1 MEIFVNDV
9 GVKGPMSLYGEA
21 EVKGITGVRR
31 FVKEHHQNLD
41 NVLTD
46 VEWAGATI
54 SGENSD
60 WCWNWVKTAGL
71 ACGEVGRLL

>member
-46 VEWAGATI
+46 VE
-54 SGENSD
+54 
-60 WCWNWVKTAGL
+60 
-71 ACGEVGRLL
+71 